1 MFKRQLKLL
10 SSIFLF
16 FFLIISTSLSEI
28 VKKIEISGNERVSD
42 ETIKMFSSVSLN
54 DDLTPSI
61 VNNILK
67 SLYESNFFEN
77 VTVTFL
83 DKTLTIVVK
92 ENPVIQEIKYE
103 GIKANRIKDQIL
115 KNLQLRS
122 RSSFNEII
130 LKNDKQNIKSTLK
143 NLGYYFSEIDV
154 YVENI
159 DQNKVNLTYKINLGK
174 KAKIKKISFIGD
186 KIYKEKKL
194 KSLIVSEEY
203 KFWKFISGKKFLNE
217 NVILLDT
224 RLLRNFYLNK
234 GYFNIKINSSFAKLV
249 NDNDFELVFNIN
261 ANQKFFFN
269 DLTLKIPDDFNIENF
284 TDVQNFFNELKNEPY
299 SLITVD
305 KILKKIEKITLIEQY
320 QSSKVSVIENFDLE
334 KINLSFIIEE
344 TEKLFVEKINILG
357 NNVTR
362 ENVIR
367 NQFESDEGDPFN
379 EILISKS
386 INNIKSLNFF
396 KNVQS
401 EVIEGSAPDLKIVNI
416 SVEEKPT
423 GEISAGAGVGTSGGT
438 ISFGVKENNYLGK
451 GLTVLSNFTINEESL
466 KGLLSISNPNYK
478 NSDKA
483 VYFTAEAIETDRL
496 TDFGYKTNKTGF
508 SFGSNF
514 EFLDDLK
521 IGIGNS
527 HFYEKIETDATAS
540 ARQKTQNG
548 NYWDSFLNLNFDY
561 DTRDQKFQ
569 TTEGFRSRYFLDMP
583 FISET
588 STITNT
594 YIYKVFSE
602 LYENNTSSISIFL
615 KSTNSIKSKDAKL
628 SERIFLPSNRLR
640 GFERGKVGPKDGNDF
655 IGGNYAAALNFSSTI
670 PQILENSE
678 NIDFLMFFDVAN
690 IWGVD
695 YFNGDDEGSQIRS
708 SIGVGIDWITPIGP
722 LNFTLAQ
729 PISKSS
735 TDKTESF
742 RFNLGTSF

>member
-103 GIKANRIKDQIL
+103 GIKAKKIKNQIL

-154 YVENI
+154 YVESI

-203 KFWKFISGKKFLNE
+203 KFWKFISGKKYLNE

-249 NDNDFELVFNIN
+249 NDSDFELVFNIN

-305 KILKKIEKITLIEQY
+305 KILKKIEKITLTEQY
-320 QSSKVSVIENFDLE
+320 QSSKVSVIENFDME
-334 KINLSFIIEE
+334 KINLSFVIEE

-396 KNVQS
+396 KNVRS

-514 EFLDDLK
+514 EFLDDFK

-561 DTRDQKFQ
+561 DTRNQKFQ

-588 STITNT
+588 STVTNT

-615 KSTNSIKSKDAKL
+615 KSANSIKSKDAKL
-628 SERIFLPSNRLR
+628 SERIFLPPNRLR

-670 PQILENSE
+670 PQILENLE
-678 NIDFLMFFDVAN
+678 NFDFLMFFDVAN

-735 TDKTESF
+735 ADKTESF

>member
-103 GIKANRIKDQIL
+103 GIKAKKIKNQIL

-154 YVENI
+154 YVESI

-249 NDNDFELVFNIN
+249 NDSDFELVFNIN

-305 KILKKIEKITLIEQY
+305 KILKKIEKITLTEQY
-320 QSSKVSVIENFDLE
+320 QSSKVSVIENFDME
-334 KINLSFIIEE
+334 KINLSFVIEE

-396 KNVQS
+396 KNVRS

-514 EFLDDLK
+514 EFLDDFK

-561 DTRDQKFQ
+561 DTRNQKFQ

-588 STITNT
+588 STVTNT

-615 KSTNSIKSKDAKL
+615 KSANSIKSKDAKL
-628 SERIFLPSNRLR
+628 SERIFLPPNRLR

-735 TDKTESF
+735 ADKTESF